1 MSEQY
6 RRRVDRLM
14 AIFEHAVG
22 SAQRSGKP
30 IPWHLAER
38 AADLCRT
45 ESEPSL
51 DQAAELIAG
60 LADEDIATLLAC
72 LTLRFHLINKAEQ
85 LTIASINRERECAA
99 TVDSPKAESI
109 AEAVVR
115 LKRAGRSLDDVM
127 SLLANVDIQ
136 PTLTAHPTEA
146 RRRTVL
152 KKQKRVTEVLESLRD
167 ADATPAER
175 QHAESALQQLMLI
188 LLGTDD
194 VRTERLQV
202 HEEVRNGM
210 YFLTGTLWKT
220 VPRIYNDLRIAIEQC
235 YGGTPDL
242 PTLLRYRSWIG
253 GDRDG
258 NPRVTPEVTRSTFLQ
273 MRESAVE
280 LHAEALWEI
289 RGFLSLSDRR
299 ITVTPAL
306 RQSIESDL
314 EAFPGLLPDDIRR
327 HLRHEPFRVKIHAMQ
342 ARLASLAT
350 DTPMYNTD
358 ALLRDLELL
367 IDAAEA
373 AGVPDV
379 RATGPLADELVRAR
393 TFGLHL
399 AALDVRQHSERHG
412 AAVDQLLRLASVEQN
427 YAALSESE
435 RIDLLSRELASPRP
449 LVSAQATLPH
459 EAADALAT
467 FREVRA
473 AYQRD
478 PRSVGSMIISM
489 THEVSDMLET
499 LVLLKEAGLY
509 RVHAGGAES
518 DVDLVPLFET
528 VDDLRRSSS
537 LMTELYSNPAYRVQ
551 LASRGNFQEIM
562 LGYSDSNKDGG
573 YFSANW
579 SLHEA
584 QAELARSATASG
596 VTLRLFHG
604 RGGTVGRGGG
614 RANRAILAA
623 PRDARLPRLRMT
635 EQGEVISFRYA
646 LPDIARRH
654 LEQIVHAVLV
664 GSPSGDSGEAEQ
676 LGRDPDPET
685 VALMNRVSDS
695 AMRSYRSLVEKE
707 GFWEWFARVTPIDQI
722 SGLPIASRP
731 VSRAGGVVG
740 LDNLR
745 AIPWVFA
752 WSQIRANVPGWFGL
766 GSALEPELAA
776 EGGEARLQSL
786 YREWPFFTTL
796 IDNAELELART
807 RPAMVRHYASLC
819 ETGPDIAGDINA
831 EYERAER
838 VLTTITRTPLL
849 GSRPAVLET
858 FAIRNPYADVLN
870 LMQAELLR
878 RLHNAGNDHERE
890 QRLLFLSINGVAAAL
905 QSTG

>member
-1 MSEQY
+1 MGKQHRE
-6 RRRVDRLM
+6 RVDGLM
-14 AIFEHAVG
+14 GMFEHAVG
-22 SAQRSGKP
+22 SAKRSGAS
-30 IPWHLAER
+30 IPWHQAER
-38 AADLCRT
+38 AAELCRT
-45 ESEPSL
+45 EDEADLTEAVALVKGLSDDEISSL
-51 DQAAELIAG
+51 MAA
-60 LADEDIATLLAC
+60 
-72 LTLRFHLINKAEQ
+72 LTLRFHLVNKAEQ
-85 LTIASINRERECAA
+85 LTIASINRERECNA
-99 TVDSPKAESI
+99 TEHSPKPESI

-115 LKRAGRSLDDVM
+115 LQRGGRSLGDVLH
-127 SLLANVDIQ
+127 LLGTIDIQ

-152 KKQKRVTEVLESLRD
+152 QKQKRIAELLGELRD
-167 ADATPAER
+167 GKPTPAER
-175 QHAESALQQLMLI
+175 RRVESRLEQLMLV

-210 YFLTGTLWKT
+210 YFLTGTLWNT
-220 VPRIYNDLRIAIEQC
+220 VPELYDDLRGALETC
-235 YGGTPDL
+235 YGEVPEV

-258 NPRVTPEVTRSTFLQ
+258 NPRVTPEVTRSTFAQ
-273 MRESAVE
+273 MREAAIE
-280 LHAEALWEI
+280 LHAQALWDI

-299 ITVTPAL
+299 IEVKGSL
-306 RQSIESDL
+306 RDSIESDMQT
-314 EAFPGLLPDDIRR
+314 FPGLLTDEIRR
-327 HLRHEPFRVKIHAMQ
+327 HLQHEPFRIKIHAMQ

-350 DTPMYNTD
+350 DEPLYDTD
-358 ALLRDLELL
+358 ALLRDLGLL
-367 IDAAEA
+367 IEAAEE

-379 RATGPLADELVRAR
+379 ATSGPLADEMVRAQ

-399 AALDVRQHSERHG
+399 AALDVRQHSDRHG
-412 AAVDQLLRLASVEQN
+412 AAIDQLLRLAGVETD
-427 YAALSESE
+427 YAGLDEAA
-435 RIDLLSRELASPRP
+435 RIELLSRELASPRP
-449 LVSAQATLPH
+449 LVSPQAQLPE

-467 FREVRA
+467 FRVVRE
-473 AYQRD
+473 AYERD
-478 PRSVGSMIISM
+478 TRSVGSVIISM

-509 RVHAGGAES
+509 RVGNDGAES

-528 VDDLRRSSS
+528 VDDLRRSAS
-537 LMTELYSNPAYRVQ
+537 LMSELYTNPAYKVQ
-551 LASRGNFQEIM
+551 LASRGGLQEIM

-573 YFSANW
+573 YFTANW
-579 SLHEA
+579 SLHQA
-584 QAELARSATASG
+584 QAELAGSAKEHG

-623 PRDARLPRLRMT
+623 PEIARLPRLRMT

-646 LPDIARRH
+646 LPAIARRH

-664 GSPSGDSGEAEQ
+664 GSPSGPANSPEQ
-676 LGRDPDPET
+676 AAQDPDAET
-685 VALMNRVSDS
+685 VALMDRISTR
-695 AMRSYRSLVEKE
+695 AMESYRSLVDRE
-707 GFWEWFARVTPIDQI
+707 GFWEWFASVTPIDQI

-766 GSALEPELAA
+766 GSALTPELEA
-776 EGGEARLQSL
+776 GGGLEHFRTL
-786 YREWPFFTTL
+786 YRDWAFFTTL
-796 IDNAELELART
+796 IDNAELELVRT
-807 RPAMVRHYASLC
+807 RPAIVRRYASLWKQ
-819 ETGPDIAGDINA
+819 GLDIAGAIES
-831 EYERAER
+831 EYK
-838 VLTTITRTPLL
+838 LTQDALTAITGAPLL

-858 FAIRNPYADVLN
+858 IELRNPYADVLN
-870 LMQAELLR
+870 LLQAELLR
-878 RLHNAGNDHERE
+878 RLHENDDQNQRE